1 MQLGQLRQLRHRRP
15 PYGISNAAQAGN
27 KTTKNRF
34 TRASGRHSTNSRDG
48 ILYGKASTPIKTVT
62 GTSRTNHGHNNHHLN
77 HSAGNGHPLRPP
89 IPLPLRLPTTTANVN
104 VVSMGGLPI
113 IVVILGMAM
122 IFACASGCIRP
133 WVGRLLLY
141 SRWFRWVC
149 RRLWWIRLVDEEK
162 LDKVEELEKLRA
174 TRRAAEAAR
183 KKREWEGGAGRSPEP
198 GAKAI
203 SRIPWIIRQY

>member
-48 ILYGKASTPIKTVT
+48 TLYGKASTPIKTVT
-62 GTSRTNHGHNNHHLN
+62 GTSRTNHGHNTHHLN
-77 HSAGNGHPLRPP
+77 HSAGNGHPLR
-89 IPLPLRLPTTTANVN
+89 LPLPTTTNVN
-104 VVSMGGLPI
+104 VVSMGGVPV

-133 WVGRLLLY
+133 WVGR
-141 SRWFRWVC
+141 RWFRWVC
-149 RRLWWIRLVDEEK
+149 RRLWWARLVDEDK

-174 TRRAAEAAR
+174 ARRAAEAAR
-183 KKREWEGGAGRSPEP
+183 KKREREGGAGRSPEP